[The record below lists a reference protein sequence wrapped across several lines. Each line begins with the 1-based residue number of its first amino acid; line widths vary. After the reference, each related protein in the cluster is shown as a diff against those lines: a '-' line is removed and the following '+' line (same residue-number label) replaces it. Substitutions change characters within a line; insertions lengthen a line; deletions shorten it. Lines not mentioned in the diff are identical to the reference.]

1 MGELLKAVL
10 LGVVQGIT
18 EWLPVSSTAH
28 LLLVDQF
35 LQVSLGSRAKELFFI
50 VIQLASI
57 LAIVILY
64 WSTLW
69 PFGAKK
75 GSAVK
80 RSTWVLWLK
89 IIIAT
94 IPAAVVGY
102 LLDDYMDAHL
112 QRWTVIA
119 SALFCYGVIYIFLE
133 KGPLGKAK
141 RRVTSLDAIGYGD
154 AVLLGFFQTL
164 ALVPGTSRSGSTI
177 LGGIILGLD
186 RGVAAQFS
194 FFMAIPV
201 MVGASALK
209 LIKLGF
215 SYTAMEWLIIAVASI
230 TSFAVSMLVVKA
242 LIGYVK
248 SHDFSIFGVYRILL
262 SIAIAAFF
270 IF

>member
-1 MGELLKAVL
+1 MSELLKAVV
-10 LGVVQGIT
+10 LGLVQGIT

-35 LQVSLGSRAKELFFI
+35 LHVGLSSRARELFFI
-50 VIQLASI
+50 VIQLSSI

-75 GSAVK
+75 DGGVK
-80 RSTWVLWLK
+80 RSTWVLWTK

-94 IPAAVVGY
+94 IPAAVLGF
-102 LLDDYMDAHL
+102 LLDDYLETHL

-119 SALFCYGVIYIFLE
+119 SALFCYGVLYIFLE
-133 KGPLGKAK
+133 KGPLGRAT
-141 RRVTSLDAIGYGD
+141 RRVGSLEAISYSDAI
-154 AVLLGFFQTL
+154 LLGVFQTL

-186 RGVAAQFS
+186 RAVAAQFS
-194 FFMAIPV
+194 FFMAIPI
-201 MVGASALK
+201 MAGAAALK

-215 SYTAMEWLIIAVASI
+215 SYNSTEWTIMVVGFI
-230 TSFAVSMLVVKA
+230 TSFAVSMVVVKA
-242 LIGYVK
+242 LIAYIK
-248 SHDFSIFGVYRILL
+248 SHDFSLFGGYRILL
-262 SIAIAAFF
+262 SLAIVAVF